1 MDPSTPLVP
10 HEPPLLL
17 LESVLEADGEHCVAR
32 VRVDPGAWYADPQG
46 AMPGWFGLE
55 LMAQAIAAFSGNLR
69 RGKGEPP
76 RMGYLLGTR
85 RYETSVASF
94 PAGALL
100 EVEVK
105 THYADGSGVSAFD
118 CAIRQ
123 EGAIRATAVLK
134 VFEPQP

>member
-1 MDPSTPLVP
+1 MDLSIPLVP

-17 LESVLEADGEHCVAR
+17 LDSVLEADAERCIAR
-32 VRVDPGAWYADPQG
+32 VRVDSGAWYADAQG
-46 AMPGWFGLE
+46 AMPGWFGIE
-55 LMAQAIAAFSGNLR
+55 LMAQTIAAFSGNLR
-69 RGKGEPP
+69 RNLGEPP

-85 RYETSVASF
+85 KYETSAPAF
-94 PAGALL
+94 AAGALL

-123 EGAIRATAVLK
+123 EGALLASAVLK